1 MKGQLTTSSNNN
13 NVATTQPFEKPFWQ
27 CHDVIFSL
35 SPFCEISVFR
45 SLEILELASESKA
58 IVQNVFHVDLRFKD

>member
-27 CHDVIFSL
+27 CYDVIFSL
-35 SPFCEISVFR
+35 SPFCGISVFR
-45 SLEILELASESKA
+45 QHNKPKVA
-58 IVQNVFHVDLRFKD
+58 IGSIALDYS